1 MAGDG
6 KLLIS
11 LETADRVGDGVG
23 VVRVGVSGEEAE
35 VRESVSDAGFG
46 VDGIEVAE
54 LEGVRDLVF
63 ALTEDEETL
72 AGFGGQVFGEEAFAV
87 GGFGTGDCV
96 EVEGVGLIFAGFAV
110 VEELESEFGGGAAAD
125 EFMGF
130 VGGSGEFFKLF
141 GGEGD
146 EVAGHDDGGGFAEL
160 AEGGVGGIFP
170 DGFPMVAMV
179 FGNAEEAV
187 AGLDGVFGRLL
198 ISHRYPAIASRR
210 RRGLVGVWE

>member
-1 MAGDG
+1 M
-6 KLLIS
+6 
-11 LETADRVGDGVG
+11 
-23 VVRVGVSGEEAE
+23 
-35 VRESVSDAGFG
+35 
-46 VDGIEVAE
+46 
-54 LEGVRDLVF
+54 
-63 ALTEDEETL
+63 

-87 GGFGTGDCV
+87 GGSGTGDSV

-110 VEELESEFGGGAAAD
+110 VEELESE
-125 EFMGF
+125 
-130 VGGSGEFFKLF
+130 F

-198 ISHRYPAIASRR
+198 ISHRYPADVSRR
-210 RRGLVGVWE
+210 RRGLAGVWE